1 MMSLGA
7 ALLIASVGLTAV
19 VPAGASAKKL
29 AVIKLGI
36 IAPENTAV
44 FNLPESVAGV
54 TAGINAIN
62 ASGGIA
68 GHHVDEIYCNDEG
81 DPNQTTAC
89 AREMISQK
97 VLAVVGGGASYG
109 NLISPILLKA
119 HIPWIGD
126 DAVSSPEFN
135 DSNMFLFSGGALGSY
150 AILAAADGQ
159 TKTSTAAV
167 AVDFPGVSGLLS
179 NESSIAAS
187 AGQAFATQ
195 TLVDPTAADL
205 SPTIAAMNL
214 TTAKAV
220 FMQVGSSQAAQ
231 IIAAAKT
238 AGFNPVFQY
247 ATEPVAEEISALG
260 SSTYEF
266 ASPFPLLI
274 PNSPNK
280 MVALYM
286 KQLKKLASTGDGN
299 AIASYATPAQTGIEG
314 WLAVQVIATLV
325 KDKELKTFTA
335 KALLVEMNKVKNI
348 NLDGIIPA
356 WTPGLKGPTGQVRL
370 SNQNYY
376 ISTFTNGKFTQ
387 ITKNPV
393 TVSAIVSGKA
403 KIS

>member
-1 MMSLGA
+1 MMSVGA
-7 ALLIASVGLTAV
+7 AVLIASVGLATV
-19 VPAGASAKKL
+19 VPAGAAAKKS
-29 AVIKLGI
+29 VIKLGI

-54 TAGINAIN
+54 AAAVNAVN
-62 ASGGIA
+62 ASGGIG
-68 GHHVDEIYCNDEG
+68 GHKVSMVYCNDEG

-97 VLAVVGGGASYG
+97 VLAVVGGGASFG

-119 HIPWIGD
+119 HIAWIGD

-159 TKTSTAAV
+159 TKTNTAAV

-179 NESSIAAS
+179 SESSVAAS
-187 AGQAFATQ
+187 AGQGFSTQ

-214 TTAKAV
+214 TSAKAV

-260 SSTYEF
+260 TSTYEF

-280 MVALYM
+280 LVALYM
-286 KQLKKLASTGDGN
+286 KQLHKLASTGN
-299 AIASYATPAQTGIEG
+299 EAAIASYATPSQTGIEG
-314 WLAVQVIATLV
+314 WLGVQVIQTLV
-325 KDKELKTFTA
+325 KTKALKTLTA

-376 ISTFTNGKFTQ
+376 ISTFASGKFTQ

-393 TVSAIVSGKA
+393 TVGAIVSGKV
-403 KIS
+403 KIG